1 MVSRYKNNLRIAD
14 HKAVLATKLFL
25 FAAFYLSY
33 SNCILRLN
41 KTAVDPERNLCDDFI
56 DMSKYFET
64 VFFLIE

>member
-14 HKAVLATKLFL
+14 HKAVLATQLFL

-41 KTAVDPERNLCDDFI
+41 ETAVDPERNINITYLVVRNVCPPH
-56 DMSKYFET
+56 T
-64 VFFLIE
+64 